1 MVIARTIT
9 SGCGFRFTGLSRLLK
24 LPGNYRGSRLSEM
37 SMAGGSRRE
46 YLQPIMAGA
55 LAAIVGYAST
65 FTLVLAALTAAGA
78 SPQQAGSGLMSVCI
92 AIGILNVVV
101 SARLKVPVSFAWS
114 TPGVAFILTVG
125 EPVGGFP
132 AVAGAF
138 LVAAALIVLTGL
150 IKPLARLIAAIPAP
164 IANAMLAG
172 MLLTLCLAP
181 ITAVAE
187 LPALALPILLAW
199 MIGMRFA
206 RRYAVPIAVAVTGIM
221 LASSTHLPA
230 GALDGSW
237 PAFVPVMPV
246 FSLDA
251 IIRIGLPLYIVTM
264 ASQNLPGLAV
274 MRANG
279 FVLHPAPLF
288 IITGIASAVTAFF
301 GGHSSNL
308 AAITA
313 AICAGPEA
321 HPDKAKR
328 WPAPVSAGVVYL
340 LLAPGASL
348 AAAFIAASPP
358 LLIQAVAGLALLSS
372 LAAALSGALAA
383 EETRLPAVLTF
394 VTTASGITIIGVGAP
409 FWGLVAGIGML
420 LLLRFGIKPAPTVV
434 DK

>member
-1 MVIARTIT
+1 VSEWTQG
-9 SGCGFRFTGLSRLLK
+9 SG
-24 LPGNYRGSRLSEM
+24 
-37 SMAGGSRRE
+37 RRE
-46 YLQPIMAGA
+46 LLQPVMAGA

-92 AIGILNVVV
+92 AIGILNIVV
-101 SARLKVPVSFAWS
+101 STRIKLPVSFAWS

-150 IKPLARLIAAIPAP
+150 IKPLARAIAAIPAP

-187 LPALALPILLAW
+187 MPALALPILLAW
-199 MIGMRFA
+199 IIGLRLA
-206 RRYAVPIAVAVTGIM
+206 KRYAVPIAVVVTGIM
-221 LASSTHLPA
+221 LATTTHLPA

-237 PAFVPVMPV
+237 PSLVPVMPV
-246 FSLDA
+246 FTLDA
-251 IIRIGLPLYIVTM
+251 IVRIGLPLYVVTM

-274 MRANG
+274 MKANG
-279 FVLHPAPLF
+279 YVLKPAPLF
-288 IITGIASAVTAFF
+288 VMTGLASAATAVF

-321 HPDKAKR
+321 HPDRAMR
-328 WPAPVSAGVVYL
+328 WPAPAAAGVVYL

-372 LAAALSGALAA
+372 LAAALSGALIA
-383 EETRLPAVLTF
+383 EETRLPAILTF
-394 VTTASGITIIGVGAP
+394 VTTASGITIAGVGAP
-409 FWGLVAGIGML
+409 FWGLVAGIGMIL
-420 LLLRFGIKPAPTVV
+420 VLRFGIRPEPVSTGK
-434 DK
+434 

>member
-1 MVIARTIT
+1 
-9 SGCGFRFTGLSRLLK
+9 
-24 LPGNYRGSRLSEM
+24 
-37 SMAGGSRRE
+37 MAGGSRRE
-46 YLQPIMAGA
+46 FVQPVMAGA

-65 FTLVLAALTAAGA
+65 FTLVLAALTASGA
-78 SPQQAGSGLMSVCI
+78 SPQQAGSGLMTVCI
-92 AIGILNVVV
+92 AIGILNIVV
-101 SARLKVPVSFAWS
+101 SSRLKVPVSFAWS
-114 TPGVAFILTVG
+114 TPGVAFLLTVG

-138 LVAAALIVLTGL
+138 LVAAGLVVLTGL
-150 IKPLARLIAAIPAP
+150 IKPLARAVAAIPAP

-187 LPALALPILLAW
+187 MPALALPILLAW
-199 MIGMRFA
+199 IVGMRFA
-206 RRYAVPIAVAVTGIM
+206 RRYAVPIAVVVTGIM
-221 LASSTHLPA
+221 LGFSTHLPPH
-230 GALDGSW
+230 ALDGSF

-246 FSLDA
+246 FTLDS

-274 MRANG
+274 MQANG
-279 FVLHPAPLF
+279 FTLQPAPLF
-288 IITGIASAVTAFF
+288 VITGIASAVTAFF
-301 GGHSSNL
+301 GGHTSNL

-321 HPDKAKR
+321 HPDREKR
-328 WPAPVSAGVVYL
+328 WVAPVSAGVVYL
-340 LLAPGASL
+340 LMAPGASL

-394 VTTASGITIIGVGAP
+394 VTTASGITIVGVGAP

-420 LLLRFGIKPAPTVV
+420 LLLRFGIKHDA
-434 DK
+434 

>member
-1 MVIARTIT
+1 MSEWTQ
-9 SGCGFRFTGLSRLLK
+9 SGG
-24 LPGNYRGSRLSEM
+24 
-37 SMAGGSRRE
+37 RRE
-46 YLQPIMAGA
+46 LLQPVMAGA

-92 AIGILNVVV
+92 AIGILNIVV
-101 SARLKVPVSFAWS
+101 STRIKLPVSFAWS

-150 IKPLARLIAAIPAP
+150 IKPLARAIAAIPAP

-181 ITAVAE
+181 IKAVAE
-187 LPALALPILLAW
+187 MPALALPILLAW
-199 MIGMRFA
+199 IVGLRFA
-206 RRYAVPIAVAVTGIM
+206 KRYAVPIAVVVTGIM
-221 LASSTHLPA
+221 LATTTHLPA

-237 PAFVPVMPV
+237 PSLVPVMPV
-246 FSLDA
+246 FTLDA
-251 IIRIGLPLYIVTM
+251 IVRIGLPLYVVTM

-274 MRANG
+274 MKANG
-279 FVLHPAPLF
+279 YVLKPAPLF
-288 IITGIASAVTAFF
+288 IMTGLASAATAFF

-321 HPDKAKR
+321 HPDKTRR
-328 WPAPVSAGVVYL
+328 WPAPAAAGAVYL
-340 LLAPGASL
+340 LLALGASL

-372 LAAALSGALAA
+372 LAAALSGALVA
-383 EETRLPAVLTF
+383 EETRLPAILTF
-394 VTTASGITIIGVGAP
+394 VTTASGITIAGVGAP
-409 FWGLVAGIGML
+409 FWGLVAGIGMIL
-420 LLLRFGIKPAPTVV
+420 MLRLGIRPEPVNTGK
-434 DK
+434 

>member
-1 MVIARTIT
+1 MSEWTR
-9 SGCGFRFTGLSRLLK
+9 SGG
-24 LPGNYRGSRLSEM
+24 
-37 SMAGGSRRE
+37 RRE
-46 YLQPIMAGA
+46 LLQPVMAGA

-92 AIGILNVVV
+92 AIGILNIVV
-101 SARLKVPVSFAWS
+101 STRVKLPVSFAWS

-150 IKPLARLIAAIPAP
+150 IKPLARAIAAIPAP

-187 LPALALPILLAW
+187 MPALALPILLAW
-199 MIGMRFA
+199 IIGLRFA
-206 RRYAVPIAVAVTGIM
+206 KRYAVPIAVVVTGIM
-221 LASSTHLPA
+221 LATTTSLPP

-237 PAFVPVMPV
+237 PSLVPVMPV
-246 FSLDA
+246 FTLDA
-251 IIRIGLPLYIVTM
+251 IVRIGLPLYVVTM

-279 FVLHPAPLF
+279 YELKPAPLF
-288 IITGIASAVTAFF
+288 IMTGVASAATAFF

-321 HPDKAKR
+321 HPDKTKR
-328 WPAPVSAGVVYL
+328 WPAPAAAGVIYL

-372 LAAALSGALAA
+372 LAAALSGALVA
-383 EETRLPAVLTF
+383 EETRLPAILTF
-394 VTTASGITIIGVGAP
+394 ATTASGITIAGIGAP
-409 FWGLVAGIGML
+409 FWGLVAGIGMI
-420 LLLRFGIKPAPTVV
+420 LLLRFGIRPEPVSTGK
-434 DK
+434 

>member
-1 MVIARTIT
+1 MSQEL
-9 SGCGFRFTGLSRLLK
+9 SGD
-24 LPGNYRGSRLSEM
+24 
-37 SMAGGSRRE
+37 AASRRD
-46 YLQPIMAGA
+46 YLQPVMAGA
-55 LAAIVGYAST
+55 LAAVVGYAST

-78 SPQQAGSGLMSVCI
+78 SPQQAGSGLMSVCM
-92 AIGILNVVV
+92 AIGILNIVV
-101 SARLKVPVSFAWS
+101 SYRLRVPVSFAWS

-150 IKPLARLIAAIPAP
+150 IKPLARLIAAIPSA
-164 IANAMLAG
+164 IANSMLAG

-181 ITAVAE
+181 IHAVAE
-187 LPALALPILLAW
+187 MPLLALPVLLAW
-199 MIGMRFA
+199 IIGLRFA
-206 RRYAVPIAVAVTGIM
+206 RRYAVPIAVVVTGLL
-221 LASSTHLPA
+221 LATTTHLAP

-237 PAFVPVMPV
+237 PVFVPVMPV
-246 FSLDA
+246 FTLDA
-251 IIRIGLPLYIVTM
+251 IVRIGLPLYVVTM

-274 MRANG
+274 MKANG
-279 FVLHPAPLF
+279 FELKPAPLF
-288 IITGIASAVTAFF
+288 VMTGVASAVTAFL

-321 HPDKAKR
+321 HPDKGKR
-328 WPAPVSAGVVYL
+328 WPAPMAAGVVYL

-372 LAAALSGALAA
+372 LSAALSGALVA
-383 EETRLPAVLTF
+383 EDMRLPAIFTF
-394 VTTASGITIIGVGAP
+394 VTTASGITILGVGAP
-409 FWGLVAGIGML
+409 FWGLVGGIAML
-420 LLLRFGIKPAPTVV
+420 VLLRFGVKPKVETTGL
-434 DK
+434 

>member
-1 MVIARTIT
+1 VSQWTE
-9 SGCGFRFTGLSRLLK
+9 SGG
-24 LPGNYRGSRLSEM
+24 
-37 SMAGGSRRE
+37 RRE
-46 YLQPIMAGA
+46 LLQPVMAGA
-55 LAAIVGYAST
+55 LAAVVGYAST

-92 AIGILNVVV
+92 AIGILNIVV
-101 SARLKVPVSFAWS
+101 SAQVKLPVSFAWS
-114 TPGVAFILTVG
+114 TPGAAFLLTVG

-150 IKPLARLIAAIPAP
+150 IKPLARAVGAIPAP

-181 ITAVAE
+181 ITAVAQM
-187 LPALALPILLAW
+187 PALALPILLAW
-199 MIGMRFA
+199 IIGLRFA
-206 RRYAVPIAVAVTGIM
+206 KRYAVPIAVVVTGIM
-221 LASSTHLPA
+221 LATTTHLPP

-237 PAFVPVMPV
+237 PSLVPVMPV
-246 FSLDA
+246 FTLDA
-251 IIRIGLPLYIVTM
+251 IVRIGLPLYVVTM

-279 FVLHPAPLF
+279 YVLKPAPLF
-288 IITGIASAVTAFF
+288 IITGLASGATALF

-321 HPDKAKR
+321 HPDKARR

-340 LLAPGASL
+340 LLAPAASL

-372 LAAALSGALAA
+372 LTAALSGALVA
-383 EETRLPAVLTF
+383 EETRLPAILTF
-394 VTTASGITIIGVGAP
+394 VTTASGITIGGVGSP
-409 FWGLVAGIGML
+409 FWGLVAGIGMI
-420 LLLRFGIKPAPTVV
+420 LLLRFGIRPEPVSTGK
-434 DK
+434 

>member
-1 MVIARTIT
+1 MAQGDGV
-9 SGCGFRFTGLSRLLK
+9 TG
-24 LPGNYRGSRLSEM
+24 
-37 SMAGGSRRE
+37 RRD
-46 YLQPIMAGA
+46 YAQPIMAGA

-92 AIGILNVVV
+92 AIGILNIAV
-101 SARLKVPVSFAWS
+101 SSRAKIPVSFAWS
-114 TPGVAFILTVG
+114 TPGVAFLLTVG

-138 LVAAALIVLTGL
+138 LVAAGLIVLTGL
-150 IKPLARLIAAIPAP
+150 VRPLARLVAAIPAP

-181 ITAVAE
+181 INAVAQM
-187 LPALALPILLAW
+187 PALALPILLAW
-199 MIGMRFA
+199 IVGLRFA
-206 RRYAVPIAVAVTGIM
+206 RRYAVPIAVVVTGIL
-221 LASSTHLPA
+221 LAATTHLPP
-230 GALDGSW
+230 GALDGTW
-237 PAFVPVMPV
+237 PTLMPV
-246 FSLDA
+246 LPEFNLDA

-274 MRANG
+274 MKANG
-279 FVLHPAPLF
+279 YEVPPSPVF
-288 IITGIASAVTAFF
+288 ILTGLASGLTAFF

-321 HPDKAKR
+321 HPDPRKR

-340 LLAPGASL
+340 LLAPGAAL
-348 AAAFIAASPP
+348 AAAFISASPP

-372 LAAALSGALAA
+372 LSAALSGALAS
-383 EETRLPAVLTF
+383 EEARLPAILTF
-394 VTTASGITIIGVGAP
+394 VTTASGITIVGVGAP
-409 FWGLVAGIGML
+409 FWGLVGGIGML
-420 LLLRFGIKPAPTVV
+420 LLMRLGLPVTPKPAS
-434 DK
+434 D

>member
-1 MVIARTIT
+1 
-9 SGCGFRFTGLSRLLK
+9 
-24 LPGNYRGSRLSEM
+24 M
-37 SMAGGSRRE
+37 SLAGGSRRE

-55 LAAIVGYAST
+55 LAAVVGYAST

-78 SPQQAGSGLMSVCI
+78 SPQQAGSGLMTVCI
-92 AIGILNVVV
+92 AIGILNIVV

-114 TPGVAFILTVG
+114 TPGVAFLLTVG

-138 LVAAALIVLTGL
+138 IVAAGLIVLTGL
-150 IKPLARLIAAIPAP
+150 IKPLARLIAAIPAS

-187 LPALALPILLAW
+187 MPALALPILLAW
-199 MIGMRFA
+199 VIGMRFA
-206 RRYAVPIAVAVTGIM
+206 RRYAVPIAVVVTGIM
-221 LASSTHLPA
+221 LASSTHLEP

-237 PAFVPVMPV
+237 PVFVPVMPV
-246 FSLDA
+246 FTLDA

-279 FVLHPAPLF
+279 FGLQPAPLF
-288 IITGIASAVTAFF
+288 IMTGIASAVTAFF
-301 GGHSSNL
+301 GGHTSNL

-321 HPDKAKR
+321 HPDQDKR

-340 LLAPGASL
+340 LIAPGASL

-372 LAAALSGALAA
+372 LAAALSSALAA

-420 LLLRFGIKPAPTVV
+420 GLMRAGIKAAPEVV
-434 DK
+434 GK

>member
-1 MVIARTIT
+1 MNQSL
-9 SGCGFRFTGLSRLLK
+9 SGTT
-24 LPGNYRGSRLSEM
+24 
-37 SMAGGSRRE
+37 AGRRD
-46 YLQPIMAGA
+46 YLQPVMAGA
-55 LAAIVGYAST
+55 LAAVVGYAST

-92 AIGILNVVV
+92 AIGILNIVV
-101 SARLKVPVSFAWS
+101 SWRVRLPVSFAWS

-125 EPVGGFP
+125 EPLGGFP

-150 IKPLARLIAAIPAP
+150 IKPLARLIAAIPSA

-181 ITAVAE
+181 INAVAAM
-187 LPALALPILLAW
+187 PMLALPILLAW
-199 MIGMRFA
+199 VIGLRFA
-206 RRYAVPIAVAVTGIM
+206 RRYAVPIAVVVTGLL
-221 LASSTHLPA
+221 LATTTHLPP

-237 PAFVPVMPV
+237 PVFVPIMPV
-246 FSLDA
+246 FTLDA
-251 IIRIGLPLYIVTM
+251 IVRIGLPLYVVTM

-274 MRANG
+274 MKANG
-279 FVLHPAPLF
+279 FDLKPAPLF
-288 IITGIASAVTAFF
+288 VMTGLASAATAFF

-321 HPDKAKR
+321 HPERAKR
-328 WPAPVSAGVVYL
+328 WPAPISAGVVYL

-372 LAAALSGALAA
+372 LTAALAGALVT
-383 EETRLPAVLTF
+383 EEMRLPAIFTF
-394 VTTASGITIIGVGAP
+394 VTTASGITILGVGAP
-409 FWGLVAGIGML
+409 FWGLVGGIAML
-420 LLLRFGIKPAPTVV
+420 LLLRFGLKPQAETTGT
-434 DK
+434 

>member
-1 MVIARTIT
+1 
-9 SGCGFRFTGLSRLLK
+9 
-24 LPGNYRGSRLSEM
+24 M
-37 SMAGGSRRE
+37 SQPVDQKTRARE
-46 YLQPIMAGA
+46 YFQPVMAGA

-92 AIGILNVVV
+92 ALGVLNIVV
-101 SARLKVPVSFAWS
+101 SARMRVPVSFAWT
-114 TPGVAFILTVG
+114 TPGMAFLLTVG

-138 LVAAALIVLTGL
+138 LVAAALVLLTGL
-150 IKPLARLIAAIPAP
+150 IKPLARLMAAIPAP

-181 ITAVAE
+181 ITAVGTM
-187 LPALALPILLAW
+187 PMLALPILLAW
-199 MIGMRFA
+199 VIGLRFA
-206 RRYAVPIAVAVTGIM
+206 RRYAVPIAVLVTGLL
-221 LASSTHLPA
+221 LAATTNLPP

-237 PAFVPVMPV
+237 PALVPVMPV
-246 FSLDA
+246 FTLDA

-274 MRANG
+274 MQANG
-279 FVLHPAPLF
+279 FVLAPAPLF
-288 IITGIASAVTAFF
+288 VLTGIASAATAFF
-301 GGHSSNL
+301 GGQTSNL

-321 HPDKAKR
+321 HPDSTRR
-328 WPAPVSAGVVYL
+328 WPAPISAGVVYL
-340 LLAPGASL
+340 LLAPAASL

-372 LAAALSGALAA
+372 LSAALAGALAH
-383 EETRLPAVLTF
+383 EEVRLPAIFTF
-394 VTTASGITIIGVGAP
+394 VTTASGITMIGVGAP
-409 FWGLVAGIGML
+409 FWGLVGGIAML
-420 LLLRFGIKPAPTVV
+420 ILLRFGNKAASTPARS
-434 DK
+434 